1 MKLEPLV
8 AVHAHPD
15 VVVIGTLPAAPAAA
29 IDVVTCPIVTTHDGC
44 VASFEHAPARSATA
58 AERNADVASRIEVW
72 RERMCFISPGF

>member
-8 AVHAHPD
+8 AVHTHPD
-15 VVVIGTLPAAPAAA
+15 VVVIGTLPAAPVAA

-58 AERNADVASRIEVW
+58 AERNADVASRIAVW
-72 RERMCFISPGF
+72 RERMCFISSGF